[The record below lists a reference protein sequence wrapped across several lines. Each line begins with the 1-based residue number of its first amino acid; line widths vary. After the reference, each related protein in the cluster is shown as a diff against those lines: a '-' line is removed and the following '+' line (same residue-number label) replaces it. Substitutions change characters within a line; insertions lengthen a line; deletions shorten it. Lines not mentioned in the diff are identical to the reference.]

1 MTSSTISNYPIYI
14 EGEYA
19 GLGIKSSSISSKWID
34 LGIANCNGCFS
45 NNSVLGDVV
54 LRGYSS
60 GSFIITNE
68 ATGDIKFATRSLI
81 NNPSKVQMIIDK
93 DGKIYGG
100 DATQPSERDNKN
112 STFIGTTSIIVGP
125 LGHPTGQ
132 QQLNKSTGKME
143 VNITKQP
150 NGIVIYKNGTEQLRL
165 TEKAVRKI
173 IN

>member
-1 MTSSTISNYPIYI
+1 MVTADGAFQTTESLPNLPDGKTVSDI
-14 EGEYA
+14 
-19 GLGIKSSSISSKWID
+19 
-34 LGIANCNGCFS
+34 
-45 NNSVLGDVV
+45 
-54 LRGYSS
+54 
-60 GSFIITNE
+60 E
-68 ATGDIKFATRSLI
+68 ATVHSHAT
-81 NNPSKVQMIIDK
+81 NAFEQ